1 MIILAIDVSTIT
13 EVITMELILD
23 AVIFIGC
30 VTVYMGLIY
39 IGMKK

>member
-13 EVITMELILD
+13 EEMAMEILIDVVIIT
-23 AVIFIGC
+23 GC
-30 VTVYMGLIY
+30 ITVYMGLIY